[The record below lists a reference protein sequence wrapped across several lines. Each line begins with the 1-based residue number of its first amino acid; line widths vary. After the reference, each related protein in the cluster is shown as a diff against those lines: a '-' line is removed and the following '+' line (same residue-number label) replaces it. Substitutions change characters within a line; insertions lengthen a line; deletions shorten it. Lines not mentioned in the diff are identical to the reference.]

1 MKFKFPIFVLVAS
14 VTCASVIGFQN
25 RVGAQNTNRSQVSP
39 QNTSNQATTFV
50 CVRSGNGFA
59 TVAARGNQRS
69 APMITWQRQVSAE
82 YTPQERCQLVSQKLT
97 KAVAA
102 NGGRLSNLLLTTG
115 IIKNETVIC
124 YVNSGASCD
133 TSNTLFTL
141 SPENAKN
148 PGAAL
153 ANLLRFGQRADYSA
167 IRESASGEGETTPNG
182 AIDMEAAVEEAFSA
196 GYESAGTGAS
206 EASPVQQLNAPTNGS
221 RW

>member
-1 MKFKFPIFVLVAS
+1 MKLKFPISVLVAS
-14 VTCASVIGFQN
+14 LSCAGVIGFQE
-25 RVGAQNTNRSQVSP
+25 RVGAQNASRNRVPP
-39 QNTSNQATTFV
+39 QNTSARATTFV

-102 NGGRLSNLLLTTG
+102 NGGKLSNLLLTTG
-115 IIKNETVIC
+115 IIKNEAVIC
-124 YVNSGASCD
+124 YVNSGASCNP
-133 TSNTLFTL
+133 SNTLFTL

-167 IRESASGEGETTPNG
+167 IRESASGESETASTD
-182 AIDMEAAVEEAFSA
+182 AIDLEAAVEEAFSA
-196 GYESAGTGAS
+196 GDESAGTGTTEVA
-206 EASPVQQLNAPTNGS
+206 PGQQL
-221 RW
+221 

>member
-1 MKFKFPIFVLVAS
+1 MKFQFPITVLVAS
-14 VTCASVIGFQN
+14 LTFSSAVGFQHQAS
-25 RVGAQNTNRSQVSP
+25 AQNANRSNRQATS
-39 QNTSNQATTFV
+39 QNANSSNQATTFV

-115 IIKNETVIC
+115 KIKNETVIC
-124 YVNSGASCD
+124 YVNSGASCS

-141 SPENAKN
+141 SPENAKD

-153 ANLLRFGQRADYSA
+153 ASLLRFGQRADYAA
-167 IRESASGEGETTPNG
+167 IRESANGEGETASAG

-196 GYESAGTGAS
+196 GYESAGGST
-206 EASPVQQLNAPTNGS
+206 PVQQPSNAPANGS
-221 RW
+221 W

>member
-1 MKFKFPIFVLVAS
+1 MKFKFSISILAIS
-14 VTCASVIGFQN
+14 LTCASATGFQE
-25 RVGAQNTNRSQVSP
+25 RVGAQNATRTQVTP
-39 QNTSNQATTFV
+39 QNTPTQATTFI

-82 YTPQERCQLVSQKLT
+82 YTPQERCQMVSQKLT

-167 IRESASGEGETTPNG
+167 IRESASGEAETAPAN

-196 GYESAGTGAS
+196 RYESAGTGAS
-206 EASPVQQLNAPTNGS
+206 EASPVQQPSHAPTNSG
-221 RW
+221 W

>member
-1 MKFKFPIFVLVAS
+1 MKFKFPISVLVAS
-14 VTCASVIGFQN
+14 LTYAGIIGFQD
-25 RVGAQNTNRSQVSP
+25 RVGAQNASRNRVTT
-39 QNTSNQATTFV
+39 QNTSTQATTFV

-59 TVAARGNQRS
+59 TVAVRGNQRS
-69 APMITWQRQVSAE
+69 APMITWQRQMSAE
-82 YTPQERCQLVSQKLT
+82 YTPQERCQLVSRRLT

-102 NGGRLSNLLLTTG
+102 NGGKLSNLLLTTG
-115 IIKNETVIC
+115 VVKNETVIC

-167 IRESASGEGETTPNG
+167 IRESASSEGETASTD
-182 AIDMEAAVEEAFSA
+182 AIDIEAAVEEAFSA
-196 GYESAGTGAS
+196 GRESAGTGTI
-206 EASPVQQLNAPTNGS
+206 EAAPGQQP
-221 RW
+221 